1 MRKASHFTL
10 TPLIL
15 AFAVT
20 ARLAHA
26 DDNPKRG
33 GEVYRACA
41 GCHSLEPGVH
51 LTGPSL
57 ADLWGKKAGKLED
70 FARYSKVLKAADLVW
85 DENTLNAWLAH
96 PDKLVPGNYMV
107 FRGITDNKARGDL
120 IAFLK
125 EALAPG
131 GAKSVVE
138 KGLINKQTAMGQ
150 RPEPLRDAGSDQQVT
165 AIRHCHG
172 TYFVTTADGK
182 ERPHWEMNVRL
193 KTDTAST
200 GPRPHHPVIVG
211 AGMMGDRV
219 SIVFADPAEIAAT
232 VKSQC

>member
-1 MRKASHFTL
+1 MLKQMSAALLGSTLALGAVGMANADGDAKAG
-10 TPLIL
+10 
-15 AFAVT
+15 AK
-20 ARLAHA
+20 
-26 DDNPKRG
+26 N
-33 GEVYRACA
+33 YRACA
-41 GCHSLEPGVH
+41 ACHSLEPGVH

-57 ADLWGKKAGKLED
+57 ADLWGKKAGTLQD
-70 FARYSKVLKAADLVW
+70 FARYSKALKAADLIW

-96 PDKLVPGNYMV
+96 PEKLVPGNYMV
-107 FRGITDNKARGDL
+107 FRGIMDNEARGDL

-138 KGLINKQTAMGQ
+138 KGLIKKETAMGQ
-150 RPEPLRDAGSDQQVT
+150 IPEPLRDVGPDQRVT
-165 AIRHCHG
+165 AISHCRG

-182 ERPHWEMNVRL
+182 ERPYWEMNVRL

-200 GPRPHHPVIVG
+200 GPKPDHPVIVG

-219 SIVFADPAEIAAT
+219 FIIFADLAEIAAA
-232 VKSQC
+232 VKSRC

>member
-1 MRKASHFTL
+1 MSKRGKTAL
-10 TPLIL
+10 L
-15 AFAVT
+15 AAVLAVT
-20 ARLAHA
+20 GIAAA
-26 DDNPKRG
+26 DAYDDPKAG
-33 GEVYRACA
+33 AKNYRACVA
-41 GCHSLEPGVH
+41 CHSLAPGIH

-57 ADLWGKKAGKLED
+57 AALWGKKAGTVND
-70 FARYSKVLKAADLVW
+70 FARYSKLLKAADFVW
-85 DENTLNAWLAH
+85 DADSLNAWLAH

-107 FRGITDNKARGDL
+107 FRGIKDDNARGDL

-138 KGLINKQTAMGQ
+138 KGLIDAEISMGQ
-150 RPEPLRDAGSDQQVT
+150 RPEPVSDVGPDQQVT

-172 TYFVTTADGK
+172 TYIVTTADGT
-182 ERPHWEMNVRL
+182 ERPYWEMNLRL

-200 GPRPHHPVIVG
+200 GPKPGHPVIVG

-219 SIVFADPAEIAAT
+219 SIIFADPSEIGAT
-232 VKSQC
+232 VKGQC

>member
-1 MRKASHFTL
+1 MRKVSHFG
-10 TPLIL
+10 LIAL
-15 AFAVT
+15 VGAFAGP

-26 DDNPKRG
+26 VDNPKRG

-41 GCHSLEPGVH
+41 ACHSLEPGVH

-57 ADLWGKKAGKLED
+57 AGLWGKKAGTLED
-70 FARYSKVLKAADLVW
+70 FVRYSKALKAADLVW

-96 PDKLVPGNYMV
+96 PEKLVPDNYMI
-107 FRGITDNKARGDL
+107 FRGIMDNKPRSDL

-125 EALAPG
+125 QALAPG

-138 KGLINKQTAMGQ
+138 KGLINKETAMGQ

-165 AIRHCHG
+165 SIRHCHG

-182 ERPHWEMNVRL
+182 ERPYWEMNVRF

-200 GPRPHHPVIVG
+200 GPKPSHPVIVG